1 MLLKEPALMRVPAGL
16 VMLLFGVPAVCQE
29 RGLAPLVRGV
39 FEDWVGSSS
48 HGTFRFLTTD
58 KETYGCAFT
67 SRTYFERE
75 HRRTFITNIEKG
87 QQLEVLSERINEPP
101 RCRALI
107 VRVLTEKVLEGPRY
121 RQRPIYSPTESFAPR
136 GDLVYTGVVSRLNEK
151 SFVLRTRDG
160 ARHLIQLRADTRFAG
175 SGTPGDRALIPSNR
189 PVQVRAGKTFEN
201 DIEAYSIVWGE
212 MLQPVTR

>member
-1 MLLKEPALMRVPAGL
+1 MRFHVGFVIVLAGL
-16 VMLLFGVPAVCQE
+16 PASGQD

-48 HGTFRFLTTD
+48 HGTFRFLTGD

-87 QQLEVLSERINEPP
+87 QQLEVLSERIAEPP

-107 VRVLTEKVLEGPRY
+107 VRVLTEKALESPRY

-136 GDLVYTGVVSRLNEK
+136 GDLVFTGVVSRLTEK
-151 SFVLRTRDG
+151 SFVLRLRDG
-160 ARHLIQLRADTRFAG
+160 SRHLIQLRADTRFAG
-175 SGTPGDRALIPSNR
+175 SGTPGDRTLIPSNR

-201 DIEAYSIVWGE
+201 EVEAYSIVWGE
-212 MLQPVTR
+212 MLQPVLR

>member
-1 MLLKEPALMRVPAGL
+1 MRFHVGLVIVLAGL
-16 VMLLFGVPAVCQE
+16 PASAQD

-48 HGTFRFLTTD
+48 HGTFRFLTGD

-87 QQLEVLSERINEPP
+87 QQLEVLSERISEPP

-107 VRVLTEKVLEGPRY
+107 VRVLTEKALESPRY

-136 GDLVYTGVVSRLNEK
+136 GDLVFTGVVSRLTEK
-151 SFVLRTRDG
+151 SFVLRLRDG
-160 ARHLIQLRADTRFAG
+160 SRHLIQLRADTRFGG
-175 SGTPGDRALIPSNR
+175 SGTPSDRTLIPANR

-201 DIEAYSIVWGE
+201 EVEAYSIVWGE
-212 MLQPVTR
+212 MLQPVLR